1 MAAQDINNINIL
13 PKDSQAPFGIQSSAR
28 VVDEQTVNYVYNRYI
43 DLLQHD
49 KNASIETILKE
60 PAVSQQIIE
69 ANNRGVGFNERDIEQ
84 AVIDKLYQ
92 EEETQDIQDMI
103 AKFYNKFDELH
114 EQSVNQALAKSPNR
128 EQLKKEVKYRI
139 PERWTKKF
147 HKYDIIDINIY
158 SNKTGI
164 DNERGKVNRPEK
176 MAQIELDQK
185 IASLKM
191 LSQ

>member
-13 PKDSQAPFGIQSSAR
+13 QKDSQAPFGIQSSAR

-128 EQLKKEVKYRI
+128 E
-139 PERWTKKF
+139 
-147 HKYDIIDINIY
+147 
-158 SNKTGI
+158 
-164 DNERGKVNRPEK
+164 
-176 MAQIELDQK
+176 
-185 IASLKM
+185 
-191 LSQ
+191 